1 MRLFG
6 MVLAGALVMLP
17 AFSQGHVGAQEAAQ
31 QPPQQQPPQQQP
43 QQPPQEQQQSAPK
56 LTFEGDTALWTVAIK
71 PDKTGDFEKIMAK
84 LHEGLNKSEKPEQKQ
99 QAAGWK
105 VMRLAKPLPDGNI
118 AYVHIINPVVPGAD
132 YTVMQNLYDMFPEE
146 RQALYEMYRGAF
158 AANLSLAVGN
168 MVAASSA
175 AMPGR

>member
-6 MVLAGALVMLP
+6 MLLAGALVMLP
-17 AFSQGHVGAQEAAQ
+17 AFSPTSAGAQEAAQ
-31 QPPQQQPPQQQP
+31 PQQQQQQA
-43 QQPPQEQQQSAPK
+43 APK

-71 PDKTGDFEKIMAK
+71 PDKTADFEKIMSK
-84 LHEGLNKSEKPEQKQ
+84 LHEGLGKSQKPEQQK

-105 VMRLAKPLPDGNI
+105 VMKLAKPLPDGNV

-168 MVAASSA
+168 MVAAGSSPA
-175 AMPGR
+175 PGQ